1 VRDPEKGLTGHPEP
15 SGRLARASYRVA
27 WYASSVGL
35 ERGARLGAVA
45 VVPLLLVGSSY
56 PHAWGH
62 FGALATYVL
71 VTALAPRDHRL
82 RAADLLVSAVLIA
95 LTEGQVVPF
104 LPFLIV
110 TVAGPAS
117 AGGIRA
123 GLAAG
128 GTLSIVLLATL
139 TWTGQL
145 PALGLGGALP
155 AALLLPLVGVTS
167 ASAAQV
173 LADRVVEDR
182 LVLQEANRLLSSLRD
197 LADDIPGGL
206 DISTVSAAI
215 LAEARTIEGAGAS
228 IVYAEDLGLLQPA
241 ASTRL
246 SPGQLPSIR
255 LDELRAVVT
264 AGSDT
269 TTRFVAR
276 WELPAILQPVTREH
290 PHWAVVG
297 IGRDGHLVGVLLIGF
312 DENPDTDEV
321 RSRLSSIAADGALAL
336 ENARLFDGT
345 RVRAADAAR
354 RRIAGDLHDGVA
366 QSLAHIRMELELLA
380 RHAAAPEADEV
391 ARLARVAG
399 SALEDL
405 RATIGGLRRPL
416 HGDLSALIARHL
428 EEVRSPTGPDLAFSG
443 PATAV
448 LDPERT
454 EDVLRI
460 VQEAVSNSLRHARA
474 AFVSVSLAEEAGQL
488 VLHVQDDGIGLRART
503 VRPGTGVGLRSMQER
518 ADRLGGELV
527 VRELPG
533 GGTFVLLRFPVA
545 PPPAPSPR
553 PDHRFDHLRTG
564 R

>member
-1 VRDPEKGLTGHPEP
+1 VRDPEEGLSGHLEP
-15 SGRLARASYRVA
+15 SSRLARAGDRVA
-27 WYASSVGL
+27 WYASAVGL

-45 VVPLLLVGSSY
+45 AVPLLLAGGDF
-56 PHAWGH
+56 PHAWGL
-62 FGALATYVL
+62 FGGLAAYVL
-71 VTALAPRDHRL
+71 VTAFARRDYRL
-82 RAADLLVSAVLIA
+82 RSADLVASVALIA
-95 LTEGQVVPF
+95 LSGGEVVPF
-104 LPFLIV
+104 LLFLIV

-117 AGGIRA
+117 AGGIKA

-145 PALGLGGALP
+145 PTLGLGGALP
-155 AALLLPLVGVTS
+155 AALLLPLAGVTT

-173 LADRVVEDR
+173 LADRRVEDR
-182 LVLQEANRLLSSLRD
+182 RVLQEANRLLSSLRD

-215 LAEARTIEGAGAS
+215 LAETRTIEGAGAS
-228 IVYAEDLGLLQPA
+228 IVYAEEHGLLQPA

-246 SPGQLPSIR
+246 SPGQIPSIR
-255 LDELRAVVT
+255 LDELRALAV
-264 AGSDT
+264 APGDRP
-269 TTRFVAR
+269 RFVTPR
-276 WELPAILQPVTREH
+276 VLPALLHPIARQH

-312 DENPDTDEV
+312 DDLTV
-321 RSRLSSIAADGALAL
+321 TGQIRTKLSSIAADGALAL

-345 RVRAADAAR
+345 RIRAADAAR

-380 RHAAAPEADEV
+380 RHADAPDAEEV

-416 HGDLSALIARHL
+416 DGDLPALIARHL
-428 EEVRSPTGPDLAFSG
+428 DEVRSPTGPHLAFEG
-443 PATAV
+443 TTTAV

-460 VQEAVSNSLRHARA
+460 VQEAVSNALRHARA
-474 AFVSVSLAEEAGQL
+474 AFVDVSLVEEAGQL
-488 VLHVQDDGIGLRART
+488 VLRVQDDGVGLRAPT
-503 VRPGTGVGLRSMQER
+503 VRPGTGVGLRSMRER
-518 ADRLGGELV
+518 ADRLGGELD
-527 VRELPG
+527 VREIPG
-533 GGTFVLLRFPVA
+533 GGTAALLRCPVET
-545 PPPAPSPR
+545 PR
-553 PDHRFDHLRTG
+553 TEADRADHRSDHLRTG